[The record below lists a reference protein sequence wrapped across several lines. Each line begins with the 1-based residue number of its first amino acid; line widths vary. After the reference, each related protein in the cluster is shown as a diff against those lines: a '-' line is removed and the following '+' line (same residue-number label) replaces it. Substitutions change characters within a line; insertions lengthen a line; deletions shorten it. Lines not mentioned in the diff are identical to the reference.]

1 MRLLFCLSQKR
12 NFSVCGSATRNG
24 KETELK
30 TVVTIAQEAQ
40 LESTSVANTLARKLK
55 ETIASGEFVVGTSL
69 PSERELMIKYQV
81 SRATVREALRVL
93 SAQDLI
99 QVKRGRSGGSFISS
113 PSSGSVVRSLNQ
125 FIKGQEIRFIDLVFA
140 REAIEPAAAAQAA
153 ISRTDEKLEALRQMC
168 VECEQSFDD
177 ADQFVEANLKWHLAL
192 AGASGN
198 PLFVTFLTSIYTAL
212 HAATDL
218 EEFDLRIR
226 KAVVGVHWQ
235 IYEAIRT
242 GDPDAARRRMI
253 RHLSAYSQQL
263 SAIDLA
269 AKQQSNAQA

>member
-1 MRLLFCLSQKR
+1 M
-12 NFSVCGSATRNG
+12 
-24 KETELK
+24 K
-30 TVVTIAQEAQ
+30 TVGTIAHEAK
-40 LESTSVANTLARKLK
+40 LESKSVANTLARKLN
-55 ETIASGEFVVGTSL
+55 EAIASGEFTVGSSL
-69 PSERELMIKYQV
+69 PSERELMIKHQV

-99 QVKRGRSGGSFISS
+99 QVKRGRSGGSFISN

-125 FIKGQEIRFIDLVFA
+125 FIKGQDIRFIDLVFA

-153 ISRTDEKLEALRQMC
+153 ISRTDEKLEALRLMC
-168 VECEQSFDD
+168 VACEQNFDD
-177 ADQFVEANLKWHLAL
+177 ADRFVEANLKWHLAM
-192 AGASGN
+192 AEASGN

-235 IYEAIRT
+235 IYEAIRV

-253 RHLSAYSQQL
+253 RHLTAYSQQL

-269 AKQQSNAQA
+269 AKQQA